1 MILSGPQ
8 ADKAEN
14 VELIKEHFVKKAV
27 IEQQV
32 LGMVSTNTWFLKN
45 KETGSLLIIDPAD
58 RADLIERKA
67 ARMEGKPEA
76 ILLTH
81 GHFDHMMA
89 AEELREKYKIPVL
102 ALEEERQLLAHPGY
116 NLSSAWADACTL
128 KADRWL
134 KEGEELELAGFR
146 IRVLHTPG
154 HTAGSCCYYL
164 EEEGVLFS
172 GDTLFAG
179 SVGRTDLPTSS
190 GRQMRESLHRLLEEL
205 PADTRVCSGHGEETS
220 IAYEK
225 RYNPFA

>member
-1 MILSGPQ
+1 MEI
-8 ADKAEN
+8 
-14 VELIKEHFVKKAV
+14 KAV
-27 IEQQV
+27 KHAIIEQKV

-45 KETGSLLIIDPAD
+45 KETGALLIIDPAD
-58 RADLIERKA
+58 QPLLIQQKITA
-67 ARMEGKPEA
+67 MEGKPEA

-89 AEELREKYKIPVL
+89 ADAVRSMYGIPVL
-102 ALEEERQLLAHPGY
+102 ALEEEKNLLENPGY
-116 NLSSAWADACTL
+116 NLSGSWAAPCSL
-128 KADRWL
+128 QADRWL
-134 KEGEELELAGFR
+134 KDQEILELAGFT

-154 HTAGSCCYYL
+154 HTQGSCCYYL

-179 SVGRTDLPTSS
+179 SVGRTDFPTSS
-190 GRQMRESLHRLLEEL
+190 TRQMMNSVHMLLEQL
-205 PADTRVCSGHGEETS
+205 PGETKVFSGHGEETT

>member
-1 MILSGPQ
+1 MEI
-8 ADKAEN
+8 KAMKHA
-14 VELIKEHFVKKAV
+14 I
-27 IEQQV
+27 IEQKV

-45 KETGSLLIIDPAD
+45 KETGALLIIDPAD
-58 RADLIERKA
+58 QPLLIQQKITS
-67 ARMEGKPEA
+67 MEGKPEA

-89 AEELREKYKIPVL
+89 ADAVRSMYGIPVL
-102 ALEEERQLLAHPGY
+102 ALEEEKNLLENPGY
-116 NLSSAWADACTL
+116 NLSGSWAAPCSL
-128 KADRWL
+128 QADRWL
-134 KEGEELELAGFR
+134 KDQEILELAGFT

-154 HTAGSCCYYL
+154 HTQGSCCYYL

-179 SVGRTDLPTSS
+179 SVGRTDFPTSS
-190 GRQMRESLHRLLEEL
+190 TRQMMNSVHMLLEQL
-205 PADTRVCSGHGEETS
+205 PGETKVFSGHGEETT

>member
-1 MILSGPQ
+1 MRINKMTVGPLSTNCYIVS
-8 ADKAEN
+8 DEN
-14 VELIKEHFVKKAV
+14 TKKAV
-27 IEQQV
+27 I
-32 LGMVSTNTWFLKN
+32 
-45 KETGSLLIIDPAD
+45 IDPGAQAD
-58 RADLIERKA
+58 RIQSKITEL
-67 ARMEGKPEA
+67 GLSVEA

-89 AEELREKYKIPVL
+89 ADAVRTRYQIPIL
-102 ALEEERQLLAHPGY
+102 AMEEEKNLLANPGY
-116 NLSSAWADACTL
+116 NLSQAWAGACTL

-134 KEGEELELAGFR
+134 KDQEILELAGFT

-154 HTAGSCCYYL
+154 HTQGSCCYYL

-179 SVGRTDLPTSS
+179 SVGRTDFPTSS
-190 GRQMRESLHRLLEEL
+190 TRQMMNSVHMLLEQL
-205 PADTRVCSGHGEETS
+205 PGETKVLSGHGEETT